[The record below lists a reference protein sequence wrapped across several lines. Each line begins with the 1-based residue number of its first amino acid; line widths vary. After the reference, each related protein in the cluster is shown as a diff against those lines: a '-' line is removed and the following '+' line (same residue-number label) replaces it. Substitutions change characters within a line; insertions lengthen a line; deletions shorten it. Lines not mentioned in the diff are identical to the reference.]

1 MAILAQANSMQSL
14 IHTSEVVGCF
24 TMGIK
29 KLKGFSVTQKR
40 TSISRKRKIVDF
52 HVPKKEL
59 RRQRCARK
67 MVLSDDSEEEQLP
80 PKKIRERQSF
90 KGTKVKMV
98 LSDESEEEQL
108 PPKKIG
114 EPQSFK
120 AAKVKLVLSDESEE
134 EQLPPKKKR
143 VGLSFDSEEVTRP
156 SRRSRCSEERNSD
169 PESLTSSSTISDSSP
184 SSSSITLNEENIVT
198 ARRMRKAKDTP
209 NKNGERKR
217 VRCHQCNR
225 NDRRIV
231 VPCGNCR
238 QSFYC
243 IQCIKHWYPEIS
255 EAEIAESC
263 PLCRGKCNC
272 NICLIKHGDF
282 KSTQG
287 DVIKPKKIQHAQ
299 YLVRSLLPFL
309 KQIHEEQSLEM
320 EIEAGIRGISSAD
333 IQLTEAPFYSDER
346 VYCNNCATSIVDLHR
361 SCPKC
366 TYELCLSC
374 CREIREGNLLGGADE
389 VSYNYLFRGF
399 EYMHGGDPLPDS
411 FDVDVKRCM
420 DKVETFTKWYAH
432 DDGAIPCPPKE
443 MGGCG
448 NPILELKRIW
458 PSSWIPD
465 LEIKA
470 EEVARNYEVGCGA
483 LTRYNSITAKD
494 EMLRAASSREQ
505 PGDNSLYC
513 PSMDILNEDELV
525 NFQKHWTKGEP
536 VIVRNVLER
545 TSGLS
550 WEPAVML
557 RAMSCNVDMETGEE
571 LSEVKVIDCLS
582 GCEVQISAQQFFKG
596 YTVGRAYKNSWPEM
610 LKLKDWPPSAKFE
623 DYLPRHSDEFITA
636 LPFQEYTDPTHG
648 LLNLAVKLP
657 DECIKPDM
665 GPKTYIAY
673 GIAEELGRG
682 DSVTKLH
689 CDMSDA
695 VNILTHTSEVVLTEE
710 QRSIVQMQKKKHR
723 AQDARERPCPLDQ
736 ENQHCNIA
744 AETNGP
750 LDDDDIT
757 DPTFGE
763 ESGSALWDIF
773 RREDVP
779 KLQTYLRNHYKE
791 FRHTY
796 CSPVEKVVH
805 PIHDQTFYLT
815 IAHKRRLK
823 EEFGIEPWT
832 FEQKR
837 GEAVFIP
844 AGCPHQ
850 VRNLK
855 SCTKVALDFVSPEN
869 VGECFRLTEEF
880 RKLPKNHRAREDKL
894 EIKKITLHA
903 INQAVKDLED
913 LACSKE

>member
-1 MAILAQANSMQSL
+1 MAILAPANSMQSL
-14 IHTSEVVGCF
+14 IQTSEVGWNFSVE
-24 TMGIK
+24 TK
-29 KLKGFSVTQKR
+29 RLQGFSLTQKR
-40 TSISRKRKIVDF
+40 TSINRKRKRVGEIPVFD
-52 HVPKKEL
+52 VPKKEPCN
-59 RRQRCARK
+59 QRSAR
-67 MVLSDDSEEEQLP
+67 VS
-80 PKKIRERQSF
+80 
-90 KGTKVKMV
+90 KMV

-108 PPKKIG
+108 PPKKMG
-114 EPQSFK
+114 ERQRFK
-120 AAKVKLVLSDESEE
+120 RAKLRMVLSDESEE
-134 EQLPPKKKR
+134 GQIPSKKQR
-143 VGLSFDSEEVTRP
+143 VRLSFDSEEVTRTT
-156 SRRSRCSEERNSD
+156 RRSRCSVEKNSD
-169 PESLTSSSTISDSSP
+169 PESLTSTSSTSVSSS
-184 SSSSITLNEENIVT
+184 SSSSIAANEENIAKT
-198 ARRMRKAKDTP
+198 RSMRKAKARNDTT
-209 NKNGERKR
+209 NKNGEKKR

-225 NDRRIV
+225 NDRKTV
-231 VPCGNCR
+231 VQCDNCK
-238 QSFYC
+238 QSLYC
-243 IQCIKHWYPEIS
+243 IQCIRKWYPELS
-255 EAEIAESC
+255 EVEIFETC
-263 PLCRGKCNC
+263 PLCRGNCNC
-272 NICLIKHGDF
+272 NLCLIKHRAF

-287 DVIKPKKIQHAQ
+287 DVVKPKIIQHAQ
-299 YLVRSLLPFL
+299 YLVHSLLPFL

-320 EIEAGIRGISSAD
+320 EVEAGIQGISSSE

-361 SCPKC
+361 SCQSC

-374 CREIREGNLLGGADE
+374 CREIRKGNLLGGADE
-389 VSYNYLFRGF
+389 VLYNYSYRGF
-399 EYMHGGDPLPDS
+399 DYMHGGDPLS
-411 FDVDVKRCM
+411 ESSDVSRCM
-420 DKVETFTKWYAH
+420 DQVETFTKWYSH
-432 DDGAIPCPPKE
+432 DNGAVPCPPKE

-448 NPILELKRIW
+448 NQILELKRIF
-458 PSSWIPD
+458 PSYWIPD
-465 LEIKA
+465 LKIKA
-470 EEVARNYEVGCGA
+470 EEIEKTYEVGRS
-483 LTRYNSITAKD
+483 LTHYNVITTNN
-494 EMLRAASSREQ
+494 EMLRRAASREKSD
-505 PGDNSLYC
+505 DNFLYC
-513 PSMDILNEDELV
+513 PSSMDILDLV
-525 NFQKHWTKGEP
+525 SFQKHWIKGEP
-536 VIVRNVLER
+536 VIVRNVLAR
-545 TSGLS
+545 TTGLS
-550 WEPAVML
+550 WEPDVML
-557 RAMSCNVDMETGEE
+557 RAMSCNVDMETGAE
-571 LSEVKVIDCLS
+571 LSEEVKVIDCLS

-596 YTVGRAYKNSWPEM
+596 YTAGRAYKNSWPEM

-648 LLNLAVKLP
+648 LLNLVVKLP

-723 AQDARERPCPLDQ
+723 AQDAKERLGLSPMDQ
-736 ENQHCNIA
+736 EIQHRNIA
-744 AETNGP
+744 AETNRP
-750 LDDDDIT
+750 RDDDDDIAN
-757 DPTFGE
+757 PTFPGFAPPEE

-773 RREDVP
+773 RREDVT
-779 KLQTYLRNHYKE
+779 KLQRYLRNHSKE

-815 IAHKRRLK
+815 IEHKRSLK

-869 VGECFRLTEEF
+869 IGECFRLMEEF

-913 LACSKE
+913 LTCSKK

>member
-1 MAILAQANSMQSL
+1 MAILAQANSMQGL
-14 IHTSEVVGCF
+14 IQTSEVVWNF
-24 TMGIK
+24 TMEK
-29 KLKGFSVTQKR
+29 RLEGFSLTQKR
-40 TSISRKRKIVDF
+40 TSINRKRKRVEEIPVFD
-52 HVPKKEL
+52 VPKKEPH
-59 RRQRCARK
+59 RQRSAR
-67 MVLSDDSEEEQLP
+67 VA
-80 PKKIRERQSF
+80 
-90 KGTKVKMV
+90 KMV

-108 PPKKIG
+108 PPKKMG
-114 EPQSFK
+114 ERQSFK
-120 AAKVKLVLSDESEE
+120 RVKVAKMVLSDESEE
-134 EQLPPKKKR
+134 EQLPPKEKR
-143 VGLSFDSEEVTRP
+143 VGLGFDSEEVTRP
-156 SRRSRCSEERNSD
+156 MRRSRCSVEKNLD
-169 PESLTSSSTISDSSP
+169 PERLTSASSISVSSS
-184 SSSSITLNEENIVT
+184 SSSSIASTEENIMKT
-198 ARRMRKAKDTP
+198 RRMRKAKDTT
-209 NKNGERKR
+209 NKNGEKKR
-217 VRCHQCNR
+217 LRCHQCNR
-225 NDRRIV
+225 NDRRTV
-231 VPCGNCR
+231 VPCHNCQ
-238 QSFYC
+238 QSLYC
-243 IQCIKHWYPEIS
+243 IQCIKEWYPEVS

-263 PLCRGKCNC
+263 PLCRGNCNC
-272 NICLIKHGDF
+272 NLCLIKHGAF

-287 DVIKPKKIQHAQ
+287 DVSKPKKIQHAQ
-299 YLVRSLLPFL
+299 YLVHSLLPFL
-309 KQIHEEQSLEM
+309 TQIHEEQSLEM
-320 EIEAGIRGISSAD
+320 EIEAGIQGISSSE

-361 SCPKC
+361 SCPNC

-374 CREIREGNLLGGADE
+374 CREIRKGNLLGGADE
-389 VSYNYLFRGF
+389 ISCNYLNRGF
-399 EYMHGGDPLPDS
+399 DYMHGGDPLPES
-411 FDVDVKRCM
+411 FDVRRCM
-420 DKVETFTKWYAH
+420 DQVETFTKWYSH
-432 DDGAIPCPPKE
+432 DNGEIPCPPKE

-448 NPILELKRIW
+448 NLILELKRIF
-458 PSSWIPD
+458 PSCWIPD

-470 EEVARNYEVGCGA
+470 EEIARNYEAERA
-483 LTRYNSITAKD
+483 LTHYNAITSND
-494 EMLRAASSREQ
+494 EMLQRAASREQ
-505 PGDNSLYC
+505 SDDNFLYC
-513 PSMDILNEDELV
+513 PSSVDIINEGNLL

-536 VIVRNVLER
+536 VIVRNVLDR
-545 TSGLS
+545 ASGLS

-557 RAMSCNVDMETGEE
+557 RAMSCNVDMETGAE

-596 YTVGRAYKNSWPEM
+596 YTAGRAYKNSWPEM

-636 LPFQEYTDPTHG
+636 LPFQEYTDPTRG
-648 LLNLAVKLP
+648 LLNLAAKLP

-710 QRSIVQMQKKKHR
+710 QRSIVQMQKNKHR
-723 AQDARERPCPLDQ
+723 SQDARERPSPLNQ
-736 ENQHCNIA
+736 ENQHHNVT
-744 AETNGP
+744 AETSRP
-750 LDDDDIT
+750 LDDDDDIA
-757 DPTFGE
+757 DPPFPGFAPPEE

-773 RREDVP
+773 RREDVA
-779 KLQTYLRNHYKE
+779 KLQKYLQNHSKE

-815 IAHKRRLK
+815 IEHKRRLK

-837 GEAVFIP
+837 GQAVFIP

-869 VGECFRLTEEF
+869 LAECFRLMEEF

-894 EIKKITLHA
+894 EIKKITLHS

-913 LACSKE
+913 LACSKKVNLACSK